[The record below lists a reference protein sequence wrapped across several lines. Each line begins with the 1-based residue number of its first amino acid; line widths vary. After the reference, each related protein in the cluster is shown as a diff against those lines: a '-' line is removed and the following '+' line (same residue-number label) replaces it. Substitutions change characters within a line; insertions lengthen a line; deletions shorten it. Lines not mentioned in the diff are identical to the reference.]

1 MKDVLPAHS
10 RARRRLR
17 SEQCSP
23 LQDRIGD
30 GMTTASQGVKRT
42 KQRNQA
48 SQARLFGLV
57 SRVRELGLLIVLLLI
72 VLIVGIQAPRFLSID
87 NFEQILLSVAILAI
101 VAVGETLVVLT
112 RNVDLSVGAVA
123 CITAFVIASFFKELP
138 HSNLLL
144 GILLGV
150 ALGLVLGMVNGL
162 IVSFGRVPAIVATL
176 GTLYAYRG
184 LVFIVASNTTSQINA
199 SDVPSSYLALA
210 TTQIFGIPTLILI
223 AAAIAVLVGY
233 FLHASH
239 TGRQLY
245 AVGSNPEAANMIGMR
260 RDWLVFAAFATS
272 GLLCGLAGVLWG
284 ARFATVDATDATGL
298 ELQVI
303 AAVVV
308 GGVNIFGGSG
318 TILGAMLGAIVL
330 GTLVNALNILNISQ
344 FWLQALYGA
353 AIIGAVVL
361 DAFIIRW
368 LQRTILSR
376 RKKV

>member
-1 MKDVLPAHS
+1 
-10 RARRRLR
+10 
-17 SEQCSP
+17 
-23 LQDRIGD
+23 
-30 GMTTASQGVKRT
+30 MTTTSSEVETA

-48 SQARLFGLV
+48 GLARLLGLV
-57 SRVRELGLLIVLLLI
+57 SRVRELGLLAVLLFI

-112 RNVDLSVGAVA
+112 RNVDLSVGSMVGL
-123 CITAFVIASFFKELP
+123 TAFVTAYFFKELP
-138 HSNLLL
+138 QSNLLL
-144 GILLGV
+144 GILLGC
-150 ALGLVLGMVNGL
+150 ALGLGLGLLNGL

-184 LVFIVASNTTSQINA
+184 LVFIIASNTTSQVNA

-210 TTQIFGIPTLILI
+210 TTQILGIPALILI
-223 AAAIAVLVGY
+223 AAVVAVIVGY
-233 FLHASH
+233 FLHASQS
-239 TGRQLY
+239 GRQLY
-245 AVGSNPEAANMIGMR
+245 AVGSNPEAATMIGIR
-260 RDWLVFAAFATS
+260 APWLVFSAFAAS

-284 ARFATVDATDATGL
+284 ARFGTVDATNATGL

-318 TILGAMLGAIVL
+318 TIQGAVLGAIVL
-330 GTLVNALNILNISQ
+330 GTLQNALNILNISQ
-344 FWLQALYGA
+344 FWLQAIYGA

-361 DAFIIRW
+361 DAFVTRW
-368 LQRTILSR
+368 LQRAILSR
-376 RKKV
+376 RKKA

>member
-1 MKDVLPAHS
+1 
-10 RARRRLR
+10 
-17 SEQCSP
+17 
-23 LQDRIGD
+23 
-30 GMTTASQGVKRT
+30 MTTTSQEVERAKPRSQG
-42 KQRNQA
+42 N
-48 SQARLFGLV
+48 QARLLGLV
-57 SRVRELGLLIVLLLI
+57 SRIRELGLLIVLLLI
-72 VLIVGIQAPRFLSID
+72 VLVVGVQAPRFLSID

-112 RNVDLSVGAVA
+112 RNVDLSVGSMVGF
-123 CITAFVIASFFKELP
+123 TAFVTAYFFKELP
-138 HSNLLL
+138 GINLLL
-144 GILLGV
+144 GILLGC
-150 ALGLVLGMVNGL
+150 ALGLVLGVINGL

-184 LVFIVASNTTSQINA
+184 LIFIVASNTTSQVNA
-199 SDVPSSYLALA
+199 SDVPGSYLALA
-210 TTQIFGIPTLILI
+210 TTQVFGIPTLILI
-223 AAAIAVLVGY
+223 AALIAIIVGY
-233 FLHASH
+233 FLHSSQ

-245 AVGSNPEAANMIGMR
+245 AIGSNPEAANVIGIR
-260 RDWLVFAAFATS
+260 RDWLVFGAFAAS

-284 ARFATVDATDATGL
+284 ARYATVDATNATGM

-330 GTLVNALNILNISQ
+330 GTLENALNILNISQ

-361 DAFIIRW
+361 DAFITRW
-368 LQRTILSR
+368 LQRTILAR
-376 RKKV
+376 RKKA

>member
-1 MKDVLPAHS
+1 
-10 RARRRLR
+10 
-17 SEQCSP
+17 
-23 LQDRIGD
+23 
-30 GMTTASQGVKRT
+30 MTTASQEVKRA
-42 KQRNQA
+42 KQRSQV
-48 SQARLFGLV
+48 SQARLLGLV
-57 SRVRELGLLIVLLLI
+57 NRVRELGLLVVLLLI
-72 VLIVGIQAPRFLSID
+72 ILIVGVQAPRFLSID

-112 RNVDLSVGAVA
+112 RNVDLSVGSMVG
-123 CITAFVIASFFKELP
+123 ITAFVTAYFFKQLP
-138 HSNLLL
+138 GINLLL
-144 GILLGV
+144 GILLGC
-150 ALGLVLGMVNGL
+150 ALGLVLGIINGL

-176 GTLYAYRG
+176 GTLYVYRG

-210 TTQIFGIPTLILI
+210 TTQVLGIPSLILI
-223 AAAIAVLVGY
+223 AAVIAVIVGY

-239 TGRQLY
+239 AGRQLY
-245 AVGSNPEAANMIGMR
+245 AVGSNPEAANMIGIR

-272 GLLCGLAGVLWG
+272 GVLCGLAGVLWG
-284 ARFATVDATDATGL
+284 ARYATVDATNATGL

-318 TILGAMLGAIVL
+318 TILGVMLGAIVL
-330 GTLVNALNILNISQ
+330 GTLENALNILNISQ

-361 DAFIIRW
+361 DALITRW

-376 RKKV
+376 RKKA

>member
-1 MKDVLPAHS
+1 
-10 RARRRLR
+10 
-17 SEQCSP
+17 
-23 LQDRIGD
+23 
-30 GMTTASQGVKRT
+30 MTATGHEVEST
-42 KQRNQA
+42 KQRRLA
-48 SQARLFGLV
+48 GQARLPGLV

-72 VLIVGIQAPRFLSID
+72 MLIVGIQAPHFLSID
-87 NFEQILLSVAILAI
+87 NLVQILLSVAILAI

-112 RNVDLSVGAVA
+112 RNVDLSVGSVVGLTAF
-123 CITAFVIASFFKELP
+123 ITAYFFKELP
-138 HSNLLL
+138 HSNLLP
-144 GILLGV
+144 GILLGC
-150 ALGLVLGMVNGL
+150 ALGLLLGMLNGL

-184 LVFIVASNTTSQINA
+184 LVFIFASNTTSQINA
-199 SDVPSSYLALA
+199 SDVPGSYLALA
-210 TTQIFGIPTLILI
+210 TTPIFGVPILILI
-223 AAAIAVLVGY
+223 AVVVAVIVGY

-239 TGRQLY
+239 LGRQLY
-245 AVGSNPEAANMIGMR
+245 AIGSNPEAASIIGIR
-260 RDWLVFAAFATS
+260 RDWLVFAAFAAS

-284 ARFATVDATDATGL
+284 ARFATVDSTNATGL

-330 GTLVNALNILNISQ
+330 GTLENALNVTNISP

-361 DAFIIRW
+361 DAFITRA
-368 LQRTILSR
+368 LRRTILAR
-376 RKKV
+376 RKKA

>member
-1 MKDVLPAHS
+1 MTSASQEVK
-10 RARRRLR
+10 RARQR
-17 SEQCSP
+17 SQ
-23 LQDRIGD
+23 
-30 GMTTASQGVKRT
+30 V
-42 KQRNQA
+42 
-48 SQARLFGLV
+48 SQARLLGLV
-57 SRVRELGLLIVLLLI
+57 SRVRELGLLVVLLLI
-72 VLIVGIQAPRFLSID
+72 ILIVSVQAPRFLSIN

-101 VAVGETLVVLT
+101 VAVGEALVVLT
-112 RNVDLSVGAVA
+112 RNVDLSVGSIVGL
-123 CITAFVIASFFKELP
+123 TAFVTAYFFKELP

-144 GILLGV
+144 GILLGCG
-150 ALGLVLGMVNGL
+150 LGLVLGMVNGL
-162 IVSFGRVPAIVATL
+162 VVSYGRVPAIVATL

-184 LVFIVASNTTSQINA
+184 LVFIVSSNTTSQINA

-223 AAAIAVLVGY
+223 AVVIAVIVGY
-233 FLHASH
+233 FLHASQ

-245 AVGSNPEAANMIGMR
+245 AVGSNPDAANIIGIR
-260 RDWLVFAAFATS
+260 RDWLVFAAFAAS

-284 ARFATVDATDATGL
+284 ARFGTVDSTNATGL

-318 TILGAMLGAIVL
+318 TILGVMLGAIVL
-330 GTLVNALNILNISQ
+330 GTLQNALNILNVSQ

-361 DAFIIRW
+361 DAFITRW

-376 RKKV
+376 RKKA